1 MFTVAA
7 AQIAPVFLDAKATT
21 EKAVAY
27 LHEAARSGAQLVA
40 FGETFLPGYPFW
52 LSSTGGAAFNDARQK
67 AAYAQYLAAA
77 ISAEGPELTE
87 IATVARELGVFVV
100 MGFAER
106 GPGPASGSVYCS
118 VAPIHP
124 KRGLLEVH
132 RKLVPTYEER
142 LAWAPGDGYGLR
154 VHEFAGVRISALNCW
169 ENWMPQARHALYAQG
184 AELHV
189 AIWPGSSRLTRDITR
204 FVALEGRLPVLSA
217 GSLLRRSDVRE
228 DFEFAG
234 ELPKGEQFYDGGSA
248 CAAADGTYLFEPQ
261 SGAEQ
266 LFFAEVDLQ
275 AASGE
280 RQNFDVTGHY
290 SRSDVFSVEVDRR
303 RRLAARFRDE

>member
-1 MFTVAA
+1 
-7 AQIAPVFLDAKATT
+7 
-21 EKAVAY
+21 
-27 LHEAARSGAQLVA
+27 
-40 FGETFLPGYPFW
+40 
-52 LSSTGGAAFNDARQK
+52 
-67 AAYAQYLAAA
+67 
-77 ISAEGPELTE
+77 
-87 IATVARELGVFVV
+87 VARELGVFVV